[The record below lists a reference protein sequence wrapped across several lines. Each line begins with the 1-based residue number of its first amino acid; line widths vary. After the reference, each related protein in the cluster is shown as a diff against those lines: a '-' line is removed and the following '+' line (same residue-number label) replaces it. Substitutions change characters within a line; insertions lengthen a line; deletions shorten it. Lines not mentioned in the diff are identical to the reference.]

1 MYVDEWKFGQVIPIY
16 KSEDRRSCENYR
28 PISILP
34 IVSKL
39 FEGEVFKQLYG
50 YHSDNS
56 LLSKF
61 QSGFHPKR
69 STLSALIRICDDLLK
84 NMDYGELNCVI
95 FLDIR
100 KAFDSINRE
109 LLFKKWRKFFGITH
123 GIQLKWFE
131 SCLNNRAQQCLID
144 GQLSSP
150 KMITCGVPQGSILSP
165 L

>member
-1 MYVDEWKFGQVIPIY
+1 M
-16 KSEDRRSCENYR
+16 
-28 PISILP
+28 
-34 IVSKL
+34 
-39 FEGEVFKQLYG
+39 
-50 YHSDNS
+50 
-56 LLSKF
+56 
-61 QSGFHPKR
+61 
-69 STLSALIRICDDLLK
+69 DD
-84 NMDYGELNCVI
+84 GELICVI

-100 KAFDSINRE
+100 KAFDSINHE
-109 LLFKKWRKFFGITH
+109 LLFKKWRKFFGITQ

>member
-1 MYVDEWKFGQVIPIY
+1 M
-16 KSEDRRSCENYR
+16 
-28 PISILP
+28 
-34 IVSKL
+34 
-39 FEGEVFKQLYG
+39 FKQLYG

-61 QSGFHPKR
+61 QSGFHPER

-84 NMDYGELNCVI
+84 NVDDGELNCVI

-100 KAFDSINRE
+100 KAFDSINHE

-123 GIQLKWFE
+123 GIQLEWFK

-150 KMITCGVPQGSILSP
+150 KMITCGVPQSSILSP

>member
-1 MYVDEWKFGQVIPIY
+1 M
-16 KSEDRRSCENYR
+16 
-28 PISILP
+28 
-34 IVSKL
+34 
-39 FEGEVFKQLYG
+39 FKQLYG

-84 NMDYGELNCVI
+84 NMDDGELNCVI

-100 KAFDSINRE
+100 KAFDSINHE
-109 LLFKKWRKFFGITH
+109 ILVKKWRNVFLITH
-123 GIQLKWFE
+123 GIELKWFE

-150 KMITCGVPQGSILSP
+150 KMITCMVFLRA
-165 L
+165 LF

>member
-1 MYVDEWKFGQVIPIY
+1 M
-16 KSEDRRSCENYR
+16 
-28 PISILP
+28 
-34 IVSKL
+34 
-39 FEGEVFKQLYG
+39 
-50 YHSDNS
+50 
-56 LLSKF
+56 
-61 QSGFHPKR
+61 
-69 STLSALIRICDDLLK
+69 DD
-84 NMDYGELNCVI
+84 GELNCVI

-100 KAFDSINRE
+100 KAFDSINHE
-109 LLFKKWRKFFGITH
+109 LLFKKRRKFFGITH